1 MKIII
6 VGAGISGLSCAIFLK
21 EEGYEPILIE
31 KNNELRSF
39 GAGLQLGPNAVS
51 ILNKYGF
58 SEELAKLASFPKKI
72 RFNNLKGNQNLL
84 EVSLEDYE
92 NIFGAKYCYLMR
104 SDLINMLYKK
114 CLDLDIDIR
123 FDHIVESVEANSK
136 ECILNT
142 NLGSIKANKII
153 GADGINSKVR
163 DSLTKNEPIFSNKV
177 AWRGTA
183 LLSDLDPNFFEDVG
197 VWVSNNMHAV
207 FYPILEKNILNFVV
221 ITKENDFKGY
231 SSSYSNSFE
240 VDELLQKFEINQ
252 KLKNAISKSKN
263 LFRWNIYTM
272 PSFQWASANVGLIG
286 DAAHPILPFMAQ
298 GSSLGIEDAYQVALN
313 FAQKDTNL
321 ENLYRKR
328 KLKVTR
334 VAYYSKTSG
343 QIYHLPSSLR
353 KLAFTF
359 NSYFPYF
366 LSRRLSFAYKNILN
380 D

>member
-21 EEGYEPILIE
+21 EAGYKPTLIE
-31 KNNELRSF
+31 KNTELRSF

-51 ILNKYGF
+51 ILNRYGF
-58 SEELAKLASFPKKI
+58 SEELAKLATFPKKI

-142 NLGSIKANKII
+142 SLGSIKANKII

-163 DSLTKNEPIFSNKV
+163 DWLTKNEPIFSNKV

-197 VWVSNNMHAV
+197 V
-207 FYPILEKNILNFVV
+207 
-221 ITKENDFKGY
+221 
-231 SSSYSNSFE
+231 
-240 VDELLQKFEINQ
+240 
-252 KLKNAISKSKN
+252 
-263 LFRWNIYTM
+263 
-272 PSFQWASANVGLIG
+272 
-286 DAAHPILPFMAQ
+286 
-298 GSSLGIEDAYQVALN
+298 
-313 FAQKDTNL
+313 
-321 ENLYRKR
+321 
-328 KLKVTR
+328 
-334 VAYYSKTSG
+334 
-343 QIYHLPSSLR
+343 
-353 KLAFTF
+353 
-359 NSYFPYF
+359 
-366 LSRRLSFAYKNILN
+366 
-380 D
+380 

>member
-21 EEGYEPILIE
+21 EAGYNPILFE
-31 KNNELRSF
+31 KNTELRSF

-51 ILNKYGF
+51 ILNRYGF
-58 SEELAKLASFPKKI
+58 SEELSKIASFPKKI

-92 NIFGAKYCYLMR
+92 NIFGAKYCFLMR
-104 SDLINMLYKK
+104 ADLINMLYKK
-114 CLDLDIDIR
+114 CLDLGIDIR
-123 FDHIVESVEANSK
+123 FGHIVESVEANFK
-136 ECILNT
+136 ECKLNT
-142 NLGSIKANKII
+142 NLGSIKASKII

-163 DSLTKNEPIFSNKV
+163 DSLTKHEPIFANKI

-183 LLSDLDPNFFEDVG
+183 LLSDLDPNFFEDVC

-221 ITKENDFKGY
+221 ITKENDFRGY

-240 VDELLQKFEINQ
+240 MNELLQKFEINH
-252 KLKNAISKSKN
+252 KIKNAVSKSQN

-272 PSFQWASANVGLIG
+272 PSFQWASANIGLIG

-313 FAQKDTNL
+313 FAKKDTNL
-321 ENLYRKR
+321 ENLYKQR
-328 KLKVTR
+328 KLKVAR

-343 QIYHLPSSLR
+343 QIYHLPSIIR
-353 KLAFTF
+353 KLAFKF

-366 LSRRLSFAYKNILN
+366 LSRRLSFTYKNILN

>member
-21 EEGYEPILIE
+21 EAGYKPTLIE
-31 KNNELRSF
+31 KNTELRSF

-51 ILNKYGF
+51 ILNRYGF
-58 SEELAKLASFPKKI
+58 SEELAKLATFPKKI

-84 EVSLEDYE
+84 EVSLDDYE

-114 CLDLDIDIR
+114 CLDLGIDIR

-142 NLGSIKANKII
+142 SLGSIKANKII

-183 LLSDLDPNFFEDVG
+183 LLSDLDPNFFEDVC

-221 ITKENDFKGY
+221 ITKENGFKGY

-272 PSFQWASANVGLIG
+272 PSFQWASANIGLIG

-321 ENLYRKR
+321 ENLYRQR

-343 QIYHLPSSLR
+343 QIYQ
-353 KLAFTF
+353 
-359 NSYFPYF
+359 
-366 LSRRLSFAYKNILN
+366 
-380 D
+380 

>member
-1 MKIII
+1 M
-6 VGAGISGLSCAIFLK
+6 GA
-21 EEGYEPILIE
+21 
-31 KNNELRSF
+31 
-39 GAGLQLGPNAVS
+39 
-51 ILNKYGF
+51 
-58 SEELAKLASFPKKI
+58 
-72 RFNNLKGNQNLL
+72 
-84 EVSLEDYE
+84 
-92 NIFGAKYCYLMR
+92 
-104 SDLINMLYKK
+104 YKK
-114 CLDLDIDIR
+114 CLDLGIDIR

-142 NLGSIKANKII
+142 NLGPIKANKII

-163 DSLTKNEPIFSNKV
+163 ESLTKNEPIFSNKV

-197 VWVSNNMHAV
+197 AWVSNNMHAV

-252 KLKNAISKSKN
+252 KLKNAISKSQN

-353 KLAFTF
+353 KLAFKF

>member
-1 MKIII
+1 
-6 VGAGISGLSCAIFLK
+6 
-21 EEGYEPILIE
+21 
-31 KNNELRSF
+31 
-39 GAGLQLGPNAVS
+39 
-51 ILNKYGF
+51 
-58 SEELAKLASFPKKI
+58 
-72 RFNNLKGNQNLL
+72 
-84 EVSLEDYE
+84 
-92 NIFGAKYCYLMR
+92 
-104 SDLINMLYKK
+104 
-114 CLDLDIDIR
+114 
-123 FDHIVESVEANSK
+123 
-136 ECILNT
+136 
-142 NLGSIKANKII
+142 
-153 GADGINSKVR
+153 
-163 DSLTKNEPIFSNKV
+163 
-177 AWRGTA
+177 
-183 LLSDLDPNFFEDVG
+183 
-197 VWVSNNMHAV
+197 MHAV

-321 ENLYRKR
+321 ENLYRQR
-328 KLKVTR
+328 KLKVAR

-353 KLAFTF
+353 KLAFKF